1 MCKFEH
7 FSKQKPYLEF
17 YLCDSLL
24 EEHTLVIIWG
34 LNFLA
39 VMISLIYFDDA
50 RGLGSFNARKNYIGA
65 VFISLDLTNL
75 ICEVKNL

>member
-24 EEHTLVIIWG
+24 EEHTLLFMATKKIRFFG
-34 LNFLA
+34 LKLQ
-39 VMISLIYFDDA
+39 M
-50 RGLGSFNARKNYIGA
+50 
-65 VFISLDLTNL
+65 NL
-75 ICEVKNL
+75 IIYLYTVYTALKNSFPAAQHSREKKTSKIQ